1 MQMND
6 YDWFDH
12 YDAEKNGVPE
22 ITSEEIAAD
31 AVAKRVQE
39 QLGITIKPIHS
50 QRRRTW
56 TRWAAGAAAAAVL
69 VTGGTML
76 SAAAGIGGTEAFFH
90 SLFSKEV
97 PEHPEKMESL
107 VTVPHAVIDSTNAQ
121 VQFALLGMYGDD
133 SQAMLS
139 FSVTA
144 VSGVSLADGLK
155 IPYQLSVLDTD
166 GTVLLEEANDG
177 GTVAELREKNG
188 AYYLNLSIRK
198 SGLQGKKLELTF
210 QNFYTEQQIQA
221 IDAQVNQYEDSF
233 LSDYVR
239 EMYGAAAL
247 DGLAAGEL
255 PAEFD
260 VAAWKAYRNQ
270 QHLEQKRMEKRAECY
285 ASSDTV
291 TDGTWHT
298 AIDLN
303 FAVNAPITAAFDGGS
318 VTLQTLSA
326 NISMPREWQREESNV
341 TFVITLKDGRKLSD
355 VYTEDMVGQA
365 EASDYAIRQIHA
377 IPSCAADSLDS
388 YIPLMSLYG
397 TETDSQGNFSMVLCY
412 SEPIAPQDVAEVE
425 LVRLTFQGGDA
436 GTETF
441 GGFAVSDEVVIYSA
455 E

>member
-50 QRRRTW
+50 LRRRTW
-56 TRWAAGAAAAAVL
+56 TRWVAGAAAAAVL

-76 SAAAGIGGTEAFFH
+76 STAAGIGGTEAFFR

-133 SQAMLS
+133 SQALLS

-144 VSGVSLADGLK
+144 SGVSLADGLK

-188 AYYLNLSIRK
+188 AYYLNLSIQK

-210 QNFYTEQQIQA
+210 QNFYTDQQIQA

-239 EMYGAAAL
+239 EVYGAAAL

-260 VAAWKAYRNQ
+260 VAAWKEYRSQNQ
-270 QHLEQKRMEKRAECY
+270 LAQKQMEKRAQCY
-285 ASSDTV
+285 AASDAV
-291 TDGTWHT
+291 LDGTWHT
-298 AIDLN
+298 EMALN
-303 FAVNAPITAAFDGGS
+303 FVGNAPITAAFDGGS

-441 GGFAVSDEVVIYSA
+441 GGFAVSDETVIYSA